1 MGIDKKY
8 LAKTHEKKSVRKNL
22 VSPNVYL
29 SILVKLYKLLARR
42 TGAEFNK
49 KVLARMLHT
58 RREQRPVTLAR
69 LTKLVGEKKEVAVVV
84 GTITND
90 ARLLDAP
97 KGLKVCALHVTET
110 ARKRI
115 VENGGQVLTFDQLAQ
130 ISPDGKGCVLLRGNK
145 NTEAKKHFGLAPGQ
159 AGSHAKPYKH
169 GSTKREGRYGE
180 LGRGRRASRQYK
192 KRA

>member
-1 MGIDKKY
+1 M
-8 LAKTHEKKSVRKNL
+8 T
-22 VSPNVYL
+22 
-29 SILVKLYKLLARR
+29 ILVKLYKLLARR
-42 TGAEFNK
+42 TGSEFNK
-49 KVLARMLHT
+49 KVLARLLHT
-58 RREQRPVTLAR
+58 RKDQRPITLAR
-69 LTKLVGEKKEVAVVV
+69 LSKLVGEKKESIAVIV
-84 GTITND
+84 GTVTND

-97 KGLKVCALHVTET
+97 QGLKVAALRVTET

-115 VENGGQVLTFDQLAQ
+115 VENGGQVLSFDQLAQ

-159 AGSHAKPYKH
+159 IGSHAKPYKH
-169 GSTKREGRYGE
+169 GSTKRHGRYGE